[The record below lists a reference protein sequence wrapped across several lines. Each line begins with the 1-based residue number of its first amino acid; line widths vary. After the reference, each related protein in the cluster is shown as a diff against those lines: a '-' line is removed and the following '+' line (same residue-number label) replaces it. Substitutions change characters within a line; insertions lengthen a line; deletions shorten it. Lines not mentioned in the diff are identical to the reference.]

1 MSLLGAKQVAGWLR
15 SPSAAPRDAQL
26 TFDASTVSMGQ
37 QMGDMLQALFLAG
50 DSMQR
55 EVTDLI
61 FSMMTP
67 EVFDPRSEINAEVT
81 QVVSETFRNLNPAQN
96 GMLTLQELRNKAA
109 VFGLVYR
116 VPSILELAKDGAS
129 RRLTEPLKKAY
140 DQDEYSALWV
150 VEGLGHFIG
159 DTYTE
164 NDEVPRAALSEA
176 VAGEIDAKSLTMLHA
191 GVGMAITQRWMK
203 SLNHRSSRSDV
214 RVVVERI
221 IEDCKAS
228 SEKGYEGATLE
239 SLGLIT
245 RNGQFYGETRPDE
258 MVAVVSAVLREIDE
272 KVYDYFWHG
281 VGRATYFLPINFVPG
296 YGSIWHALELA
307 RREAVDVRAR
317 LNSVAGLSWGVTM
330 VNIRHPEIVAI
341 LLEQLGEDH
350 SKDHQAFSN
359 GVVSGLIMRA
369 DTTPGAAIID
379 GFCEY
384 LPEDEAL
391 AAKWSHW
398 VQKPCRLAL
407 EHYHPKLAQHQC
419 LGEIFRYHSLERLID
434 ELTSERHAKE

>member
-1 MSLLGAKQVAGWLR
+1 
-15 SPSAAPRDAQL
+15 
-26 TFDASTVSMGQ
+26 
-37 QMGDMLQALFLAG
+37 
-50 DSMQR
+50 
-55 EVTDLI
+55 
-61 FSMMTP
+61 
-67 EVFDPRSEINAEVT
+67 
-81 QVVSETFRNLNPAQN
+81 
-96 GMLTLQELRNKAA
+96 MLTLQELRNKAA

-116 VPSILELAKDGAS
+116 VPSILDLVKDGTH
-129 RRLTEPLKKAY
+129 RRLTEPLEKAY

-159 DTYTE
+159 DRYTE
-164 NDEVPRAALSEA
+164 KDEVPRAALSED
-176 VAGEIDAKSLTMLHA
+176 VAGEIHAKSLTMLHA
-191 GVGMAITQRWMK
+191 GVGMAIAQRWMK
-203 SLNHRSSRSDV
+203 SLNHRSSRSDI
-214 RVVVERI
+214 RVAVERI
-221 IEDCKAS
+221 IADCRES
-228 SEKGYEGATLE
+228 SHKGYEGATLE

-258 MVAVVSAVLREIDE
+258 MVAIVGAVLHEIDIE
-272 KVYDYFWHG
+272 VYDYFWHG

-307 RREAVDVRAR
+307 RREAPDVRAR

-341 LLEQLGEDH
+341 LLDRLGEDH

-379 GFCEY
+379 EFCEY

-398 VQKPCRLAL
+398 VQTPCRLAL
-407 EHYHPKLAQHQC
+407 EQHHPTLARNRC
-419 LGEIFRYHSLERLID
+419 LGEIFRYHSLEKLVD
-434 ELTSERHAKE
+434 ELKSDRRAES